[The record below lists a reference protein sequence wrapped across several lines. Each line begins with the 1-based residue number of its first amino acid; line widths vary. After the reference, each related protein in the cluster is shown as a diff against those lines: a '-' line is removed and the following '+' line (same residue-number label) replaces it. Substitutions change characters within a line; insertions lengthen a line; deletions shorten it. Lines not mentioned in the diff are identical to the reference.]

1 MPADRGGV
9 GIVRG
14 TLLDRDYF
22 IRRRLAIARPEIG
35 AREREADVHIC
46 RRPGA
51 GALQCRDRFGI
62 AAVERIGAAE
72 QAKDAAAKAVDAS
85 KEAAANAGTMV
96 KEGAEATGA
105 AMKAAGHEVKE
116 GAKEVGHEIAETAKD
131 AKDAAVDAAKK
142 KE

>member
-1 MPADRGGV
+1 
-9 GIVRG
+9 
-14 TLLDRDYF
+14 
-22 IRRRLAIARPEIG
+22 
-35 AREREADVHIC
+35 
-46 RRPGA
+46 
-51 GALQCRDRFGI
+51 
-62 AAVERIGAAE
+62 
-72 QAKDAAAKAVDAS
+72 
-85 KEAAANAGTMV
+85 MV